1 MFLLSCLSFLAFDV
15 VSRSWG
21 KPPFSF
27 SFSFLSPNFPCF
39 FFFCD
44 EENKRRE
51 RQYDMAIS
59 PGAPPA
65 PVRLSGQKI
74 FEEKFSPFQWTGR
87 WKFATNGGS
96 SQHFYRRLNAS
107 KSARIESREDSKTHS
122 VAKIGKNGVFFVKRA
137 RRFRN
142 AGVLK
147 TPESTRAPKMGE
159 SRITTRAFYK
169 KNTIFPDFGDGKCL
183 RILSTFDSRCF

>member
-1 MFLLSCLSFLAFDV
+1 MV
-15 VSRSWG
+15 
-21 KPPFSF
+21 
-27 SFSFLSPNFPCF
+27 F
-39 FFFCD
+39 FFL
-44 EENKRRE
+44 NLPLG
-51 RQYDMAIS
+51 IS

-87 WKFATNGGS
+87 WKLATNGGS
-96 SQHFYRRLNAS
+96 WQHFYRRLNAL
-107 KSARIESREDSKTHS
+107 KTARIESREDSKTLT
-122 VAKIGKNGVFFVKRA
+122 VAEIGKNGVFFVKRT

-147 TPESTRAPKMGE
+147 TPESTRAPLMGE

-169 KNTIFPDFGDGKCL
+169 KNTIFPDFRHAMSL
-183 RILSTFDSRCF
+183 RILSTFDSRAFRRI

>member
-1 MFLLSCLSFLAFDV
+1 M
-15 VSRSWG
+15 R
-21 KPPFSF
+21 KI
-27 SFSFLSPNFPCF
+27 PNTNNFA
-39 FFFCD
+39 FFC
-44 EENKRRE
+44 EV
-51 RQYDMAIS
+51 S

-87 WKFATNGGS
+87 WKLATNGGS
-96 SQHFYRRLNAS
+96 SQHFYTHLNAL
-107 KSARIESREDSKTHS
+107 KTARIESREDSKTLT
-122 VAKIGKNGVFFVKRA
+122 VAEIGKNGVFFVKRA

>member
-1 MFLLSCLSFLAFDV
+1 MKRVNSLLSLSERSELWCTCFSTKTEVLFFL
-15 VSRSWG
+15 
-21 KPPFSF
+21 
-27 SFSFLSPNFPCF
+27 
-39 FFFCD
+39 
-44 EENKRRE
+44 
-51 RQYDMAIS
+51 IS

-96 SQHFYRRLNAS
+96 WQHFYRRLNAS

-122 VAKIGKNGVFFVKRA
+122 VAEIGKNGVFFVKRA

-159 SRITTRAFYK
+159 SRTTTRKIK
-169 KNTIFPDFGDGKCL
+169 KNLKHSL
-183 RILSTFDSRCF
+183 YLSHVLLARER

>member
-1 MFLLSCLSFLAFDV
+1 M
-15 VSRSWG
+15 
-21 KPPFSF
+21 
-27 SFSFLSPNFPCF
+27 
-39 FFFCD
+39 
-44 EENKRRE
+44 RRKARESKVE
-51 RQYDMAIS
+51 RIL
-59 PGAPPA
+59 
-65 PVRLSGQKI
+65 RLIAWRKSGEMV
-74 FEEKFSPFQWTGR
+74 F
-87 WKFATNGGS
+87 
-96 SQHFYRRLNAS
+96 
-107 KSARIESREDSKTHS
+107 
-122 VAKIGKNGVFFVKRA
+122 FFVKRA